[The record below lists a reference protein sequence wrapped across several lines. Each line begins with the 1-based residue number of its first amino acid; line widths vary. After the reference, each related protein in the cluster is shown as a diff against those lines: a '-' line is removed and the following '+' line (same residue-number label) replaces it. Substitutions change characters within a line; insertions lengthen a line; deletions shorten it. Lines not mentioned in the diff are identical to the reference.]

1 MHKITVNNQE
11 YIMRVI
17 VDDNGQVNH
26 KAQLEVYE
34 KWKGRTIEK
43 PTLTLMTNKQYS
55 KSWKD

>member
-1 MHKITVNNQE
+1 MHKIIVNNQE

-17 VDDNGQVNH
+17 VDDKGEVNH

-34 KWKGRTIEK
+34 KWKGRTIETPK
-43 PTLTLMTNKQYS
+43 LTLIKNKQLP